1 MLLTTH
7 SCQFLLQSHNLC
19 FNLSYHRSSDIEVD
33 HAVIIAGEVCV
44 GSVVVLEGE
53 VAVRIQVL
61 AHLEVTV
68 ANRDHA
74 PVCEG
79 AVEVVEGREVGV
91 E

>member
-1 MLLTTH
+1 MLERKV
-7 SCQFLLQSHNLC
+7 S
-19 FNLSYHRSSDIEVD
+19 
-33 HAVIIAGEVCV
+33 
-44 GSVVVLEGE
+44 
-53 VAVRIQVL
+53 VRIQVL